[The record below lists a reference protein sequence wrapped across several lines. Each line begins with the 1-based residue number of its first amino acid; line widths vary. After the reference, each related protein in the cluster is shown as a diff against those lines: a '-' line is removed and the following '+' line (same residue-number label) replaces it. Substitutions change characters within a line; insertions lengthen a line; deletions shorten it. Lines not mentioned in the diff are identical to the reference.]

1 MQCSRKIYIYTH
13 LLSSRMGQVHA
24 SLYDEVNI
32 VSGKAKGIWESTYL
46 HGATRDVAWQ
56 KMKGGEFSGAR
67 WV

>member
-1 MQCSRKIYIYTH
+1 
-13 LLSSRMGQVHA
+13 MGQVHA